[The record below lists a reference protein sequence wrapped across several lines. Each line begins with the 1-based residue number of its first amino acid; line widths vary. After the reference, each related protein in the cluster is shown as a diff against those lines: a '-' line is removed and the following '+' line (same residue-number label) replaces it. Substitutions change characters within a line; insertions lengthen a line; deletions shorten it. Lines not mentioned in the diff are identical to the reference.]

1 MNSQMSDYLKYMEI
15 SRQVNNDLIK
25 EARKC
30 ISIDYTYD
38 SESNSEVFRMWNT
51 FARNNCILGAISL
64 EKYISITNHIKYKIT
79 LLITSGKNP
88 TNYISKMLREQIQ
101 LFEKHKKR
109 IKNRKNKLRKQK
121 SKKR

>member
-1 MNSQMSDYLKYMEI
+1 MSDYLKNIEI
-15 SRQVNNDLIK
+15 SRQVNKDLIK
-25 EARKC
+25 EARKY

-51 FARNNCILGAISL
+51 FAMNNCILGVMSL
-64 EKYISITNHIKYKIT
+64 EKYISITKHLKYKIT
-79 LLITSGKNP
+79 LLITSRKNP